1 MGGCFL
7 RNPVKEKL
15 VKDWLFFAKENLLF
29 AKAGMK
35 EDFSPFHTICFLCQ
49 GSAEKYLKAF
59 LLWNGW
65 KLKKTHDMSEL
76 VELCCEYDKSFEQLF
91 SECELLNEYVS
102 KARYPN
108 DLSIEHIGE
117 KQAKEAIEAA
127 EKIETNVME
136 FFDILYISNKINKD
150 NEKANNASDSI
161 RQKNSE

>member
-1 MGGCFL
+1 M
-7 RNPVKEKL
+7 RNPTKEKL

-29 AKAGMK
+29 AKSGMK

-76 VELCCEYDKSFEQLF
+76 VELCCEYDKSFAQFF
-91 SECELLNEYVS
+91 SECELLNEYIS

-108 DLSIEHIGE
+108 DLAIEHIAE

-127 EKIETNVME
+127 EKIERHVME
-136 FFDILYISNKINKD
+136 SFDILFFPTKNNKNTK
-150 NEKANNASDSI
+150 ETTNNSD
-161 RQKNSE
+161 